1 MSIKSTSEKN
11 TDHLLLTKWTE
22 IFGEVYNTGTNKE
35 LFNSLI
41 PDGWQIIDNI
51 LFIIENKKELKNKNI
66 AENQL
71 LKYINLVKTNNKFEQ
86 FKDIYLIFGFGDK
99 EINFSYSIY
108 KYENSK
114 LVKNNLLL
122 ENIKENMNIT
132 QLFDEKEIHDFNKH
146 LYNTC
151 PNVVKS
157 QKTLFVASILLTLY
171 IDPNFLKDYNP
182 DKPGFIIALKM
193 LELIQNYFNDEVFTN
208 QFNFLKKSLNN
219 KYLYELINKI
229 SIDVKKYGK
238 DILNKF
244 YSEFCK
250 YDKNDDSKVG
260 VVLTPS
266 DIVELMVKELNI
278 KDTDTVLDFCT
289 GTGSFLLEAGKY
301 TKHLIGC
308 ECNEERFTLTKCN
321 FILNGYDYKR
331 LYHNSCFNQEFPK
344 VDKSIINPPFSC
356 DIPDE
361 DIKEN
366 ITNWK
371 SYNEEQKFLLYQVQ
385 CLKEGG
391 LGACIIP
398 RSNFNNNVKQTNEF
412 KKELLHHIKILKII
426 NCNSKIFKPAASSEC
441 AIIIYQRMKTTNK
454 IYISSKI
461 KVIDYTN
468 DGYDINKNA
477 RIKIKEPEL
486 KEQVRKLSYND
497 DWNYINQINED
508 LNVKLLLQQ
517 DLLTTFNKQI
527 NECINQNN
535 SPINII
541 KDFEQK
547 MLQIDNIKIK
557 EWINIKIKDYFNS
570 IVPSKIFQIKKAE
583 TGNYPLISSS
593 GLNNGITKYIN
604 DYSYDGECLSIARNG
619 TVGSCFVQSG
629 KFGITTDIILL
640 KAKSNNKYNLHTFAP
655 ILTYYLKQ
663 KYTYTNKL
671 SKPKLMEETIKYPV
685 FEKELNI

>member
-1 MSIKSTSEKN
+1 MPN
-11 TDHLLLTKWTE
+11 
-22 IFGEVYNTGTNKE
+22 
-35 LFNSLI
+35 
-41 PDGWQIIDNI
+41 GWQIIDHI
-51 LFIIENKKELKNKNI
+51 LFIIENKKEFKNKEI
-66 AENQL
+66 AKNQL
-71 LKYINLVKTNNKFEQ
+71 LKYLKLVKTNDKFNN
-86 FKDIYLIFGFGDK
+86 FKNIYLIFGYGYD
-99 EINFSYSIY
+99 EINFNYSIY
-108 KYENSK
+108 IYKDLK
-114 LVKNNLLL
+114 LIKIHKLL
-122 ENIKENMNIT
+122 ENIRENMNIT
-132 QLFDEKEIHDFNKH
+132 QHFDEKEIHQFNQY

-171 IDPNFLKDYNP
+171 IDPNFLKEYNP

-229 SIDVKKYGK
+229 SLDVKKYGK

-250 YDKNDDSKVG
+250 YDKNDDSKIG

-266 DIVELMVKELNI
+266 DIVELMVKELDI
-278 KDTDTVLDFCT
+278 KETDTVLDFCT

-301 TKHLIGC
+301 SKHLIGC

-321 FILNGYDYKR
+321 FILNGYDYKQ
-331 LYHNSCFNQEFPK
+331 LYHNSCFNQKFPK

-361 DIKEN
+361 DVEEN

-426 NCNSKIFKPAASSEC
+426 NCNSKIFKPVASSEC
-441 AIIIYQRMKTTNK
+441 AIIIYRRMKTTDK
-454 IYISSKI
+454 IYVSNTI
-461 KVIDYTN
+461 KVINYTN
-468 DGYDINKNA
+468 DGYDFNKNL
-477 RIKIKEPEL
+477 RVKVKEPEI
-486 KEQVRKLSYND
+486 KEQIRKLSYND
-497 DWNYINQINED
+497 DWNYTIEINED
-508 LNVKLLLQQ
+508 LNIKLLLQQ

-527 NECINQNN
+527 NECITQNN
-535 SPINII
+535 DPINII
-541 KDFEQK
+541 KYFEQK
-547 MLQIDNIKIK
+547 MIQVNNIIIK

-570 IVPSKIFQIKKAE
+570 IVPSKIFQIKKTE
-583 TGNYPLISSS
+583 IGDYPLISSS

-604 DYSYDGECLSIARNG
+604 DYSYDGTCLSIARNG
-619 TVGSCFVQSG
+619 TVGSCFVQHG

-640 KAKSNNKYNLHTFAP
+640 NAKKNNKCNLHIFLL

-671 SKPKLMEETIKYPV
+671 SKPKLMEEIIKYPI
-685 FEKELNI
+685 FENDFNI